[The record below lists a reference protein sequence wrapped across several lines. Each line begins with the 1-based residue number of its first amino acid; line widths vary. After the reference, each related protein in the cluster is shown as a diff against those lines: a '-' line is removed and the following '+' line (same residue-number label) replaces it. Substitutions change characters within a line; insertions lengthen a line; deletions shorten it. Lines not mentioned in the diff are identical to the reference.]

1 MLRLCNERCGMP
13 RVLQYLRGSILALLF
28 ALLTTAGCAFCD
40 NVSTGIV
47 SGDSVDGPMHYEQ
60 PANTWI
66 DNTRMASFLRIV
78 VEQKGR
84 RQLGYS
90 GYDCSPRP
98 VGDCPDCLL
107 CTRKIRGANN
117 GDCKPEG
124 DLFIRAYVG
133 PGSNVQAQTY
143 WRK

>member
-1 MLRLCNERCGMP
+1 MP
-13 RVLQYLRGSILALLF
+13 RFSYCRLASVLVLLLAVG
-28 ALLTTAGCAFCD
+28 GCTFCRNAERAFVGT
-40 NVSTGIV
+40 VSKVTG
-47 SGDSVDGPMHYEQ
+47 PYHYTL

-66 DNTRMASFLRIV
+66 DNSRMASYLHEVIERS
-78 VEQKGR
+78 GR
-84 RQLGYS
+84 QQLGYS

-98 VGDCPDCLL
+98 VADCPDCLL
-107 CTRKIRGANN
+107 CTEKIRGINN
-117 GDCKPEG
+117 AQCKPEG

>member
-1 MLRLCNERCGMP
+1 MP
-13 RVLQYLRGSILALLF
+13 RVVQYRLASVLALLF
-28 ALLTTAGCAFCD
+28 ALLTAAGCTFCD
-40 NVSTGIV
+40 NIETAPVDNHIRPTGAF
-47 SGDSVDGPMHYEQ
+47 HYTQ

-66 DNTRMASFLRIV
+66 DNTRMASYLHGVI
-78 VEQKGR
+78 ETNE
-84 RQLGYS
+84 RQQLTYS

-98 VGDCPDCLL
+98 VADCPDCLL
-107 CTRKIRGANN
+107 CTRKIRGVKN
-117 GDCKPEG
+117 GQCKPEG

>member
-1 MLRLCNERCGMP
+1 MP
-13 RVLQYLRGSILALLF
+13 RFSYCRLASVLVLLLAVG
-28 ALLTTAGCAFCD
+28 GCTFCRNAERAFVGT
-40 NVSTGIV
+40 VSKVTG
-47 SGDSVDGPMHYEQ
+47 PYHYTL

-66 DNTRMASFLRIV
+66 DNSRMASYLHEVIERS
-78 VEQKGR
+78 GR
-84 RQLGYS
+84 QQLGYS

-98 VGDCPDCLL
+98 VAECPDCLL
-107 CTRKIRGANN
+107 CTEKIRGINN
-117 GDCKPEG
+117 AQCKPEG